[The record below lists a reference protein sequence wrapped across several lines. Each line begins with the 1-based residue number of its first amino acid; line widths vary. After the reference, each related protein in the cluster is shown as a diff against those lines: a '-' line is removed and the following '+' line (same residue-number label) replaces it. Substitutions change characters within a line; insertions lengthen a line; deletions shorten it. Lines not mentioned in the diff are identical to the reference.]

1 MRFHPGDSA
10 SPCVPGPGGRWL
22 FPLASPKYPL
32 QFLLD
37 LGTPCTAPSH
47 TGRRGS
53 NAPSPVAESPNTWSA
68 RQHLPRTGDTQPR
81 HTMHPGALGIHHTR
95 GRSGPRPGCPA
106 PQLAPG
112 AWAPHPPLQQA
123 GLSPGLRGPLSP
135 SQGPPGTWP
144 SRLKKRRGCSLPLRL
159 PACSA
164 FRRTQSGLFL
174 APQLFPPSPEPH
186 RSPAASSVSWLC
198 CAPHPRP
205 PQVPQNCPGLPA
217 SLCSNVPPE
226 NIRLPKPSGW

>member
-68 RQHLPRTGDTQPR
+68 RQHLPRTGGTQPR

-135 SQGPPGTWP
+135 VQPSPSQGPPGTWP
-144 SRLKKRRGCSLPLRL
+144 SRLKKR
-159 PACSA
+159 
-164 FRRTQSGLFL
+164 
-174 APQLFPPSPEPH
+174 H
-186 RSPAASSVSWLC
+186 
-198 CAPHPRP
+198 CAPTGAHS
-205 PQVPQNCPGLPA
+205 LYA
-217 SLCSNVPPE
+217 SLLALLSDAHS
-226 NIRLPKPSGW
+226 RAYS